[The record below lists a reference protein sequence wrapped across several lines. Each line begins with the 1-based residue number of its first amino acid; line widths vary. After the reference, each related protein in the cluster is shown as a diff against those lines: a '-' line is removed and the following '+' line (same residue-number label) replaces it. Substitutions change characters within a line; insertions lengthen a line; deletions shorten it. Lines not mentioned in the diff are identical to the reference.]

1 MKILIIRAVATAIL
15 LTPTSGAAH
24 VRQCKTLDCIRDEVT
39 KIANRSAARQD
50 FVGLSA
56 VVVDRDKGSFN
67 SHFGYQDLAKKTPT
81 SKQTLYEMGS
91 ITKPF
96 TFLSLA
102 LQDKVKLDDPISKYL
117 PKGIRAPKPAG
128 KDILMKHLISHT
140 SEINR
145 VPCIIKKEKPDEWVC
160 FWEPI
165 DQEDPYKNLSEE
177 NFYKFIDASAQMYI
191 DLPDFF
197 HVAPGY
203 NEEYSNM
210 GAVLAGELVAKAHGM
225 SYDKLIQSKI
235 LDPLKMT
242 QSLLT
247 KPTASDK
254 AFSNLAKVYTKA
266 KHTDSWRQTKVWSFP
281 AAKGAGALVSTAE
294 DMEKFL
300 RANLSPDNTP
310 IAKGLKK
317 GQSMLADVT
326 ATSNSN
332 ICKAGNNPLEH
343 RCNPRP
349 KDLYWAWQK
358 NSTAPFLWHNGGTG
372 GSRSMMAFTQ
382 DGSFGMVLMQNS
394 YIEGNHYLEHLSE
407 CIMYIAGKRS
417 NPSICDRFDG

>member
-1 MKILIIRAVATAIL
+1 MKNLLGRAIATAIL
-15 LTPTSGAAH
+15 LTPDLGAAH

-39 KIANRSAARQD
+39 KIANRSFARQD
-50 FVGLSA
+50 FVGMSV

-81 SKQTLYEMGS
+81 SKHTIYEMGS

-117 PKGIRAPKPAG
+117 PKGVRVPKPAG
-128 KDILMKHLISHT
+128 KDILIKHLITHT
-140 SEINR
+140 SEISR
-145 VPCIIKKEKPDEWVC
+145 VPCIVKKEKPDELVC
-160 FWEPI
+160 FWEPLAE
-165 DQEDPYKNLSEE
+165 EDPYKNLTEE
-177 NFYKFIDASAQMYI
+177 NFYKFIDASAQMFI
-191 DLPDFF
+191 DFAEFF
-197 HVAPGY
+197 RVAPGY
-203 NEEYSNM
+203 HEEYSNM
-210 GAVLAGELVAKAHGM
+210 GAVLAGELVAKAHGI
-225 SYDKLIQSKI
+225 SYDQLIQSKI

-247 KPTASDK
+247 KPAATAKSF
-254 AFSNLAKVYTKA
+254 AQLAKVYTKA
-266 KHTDSWRQTKVWSFP
+266 KRKDDWRQTKLWSFP
-281 AAKGAGALVSTAE
+281 AAKGAGALMSTAE

-300 RANLSPDNTP
+300 RANLSPDSTSL
-310 IAKGLKK
+310 AKGLKL
-317 GQSMLADVT
+317 GQSLLADVT

-332 ICKAGNNPLEH
+332 ICKKGEKPAER
-343 RCNPRP
+343 RCNERP
-349 KDLYWAWQK
+349 KDIYWAWQK

-394 YIEGNHYLEHLSE
+394 YIEETHFLEHLSE
-407 CIMYIAGKRS
+407 CIMYIAGKRD
-417 NPSICDRFDG
+417 NPSVCERFDG